1 MIQTLSTALLPILM
15 IVAALSDL
23 TSFRIPN
30 WLTGLTALLFFPMA
44 WLTGMPLG
52 EFGWHLLAGGIL
64 FAAGFA
70 LFSFG
75 VFGGGDAKMM
85 AAAGLWFG
93 TAQTM
98 PFLVATVFAGGIL
111 AAAVALWSMFMAVVD
126 IHGPNEDAGLVK
138 VARKI
143 KPKLP
148 YGFALAVGAI
158 VTYPHTW
165 WMAGGA

>member
-1 MIQTLSTALLPILM
+1 MRKFVMSRKILSLSLVA
-15 IVAALSDL
+15 AALS
-23 TSFRIPN
+23 
-30 WLTGLTALLFFPMA
+30 
-44 WLTGMPLG
+44 
-52 EFGWHLLAGGIL
+52 LAGC
-64 FAAGFA
+64 AGKELA
-70 LFSFG
+70 LD
-75 VFGGGDAKMM
+75 DAYVPVSYTH
-85 AAAGLWFG
+85 L
-93 TAQTM
+93 AQTM